1 MHYGKALVLN
11 FFQVHKIIYPHT
23 PQLSDELELI
33 DGDFT
38 YFPDT
43 EIESSLDGWYKG
55 TSFLTGVSGMFPGS
69 YTERTAE
76 TETWT
81 MHR

>member
-1 MHYGKALVLN
+1 M
-11 FFQVHKIIYPHT
+11 
-23 PQLSDELELI
+23 SDELELI
-33 DGDFT
+33 DGDFI

-55 TSFLTGVSGMFPGS
+55 TSSLTGVSGMFPGS
-69 YTERTAE
+69 YSERTAE

-81 MHR
+81 MHRYVIITTINNWLCALK